1 MIRFVI
7 PAYNERENIP
17 RLLADLGPV
26 ARDLGARVIFVD
38 DGSSDGTSQ
47 EIAAHADGLH
57 LAIVRH
63 RVNRGLGTAINSG
76 LRAAL
81 GEASDGDAVVTLEAD
96 NTSDLQDLP
105 RMLELFA
112 QGHDVVLA
120 SVYAPGGR
128 ILGVAPW
135 RLAASR
141 SVSNAFRL
149 AGGLREIHTLSSLYR
164 VYRAGTLRRAAETYG
179 YLLVR
184 EPGFAANVEL
194 LLKLYNAGASVAEVP
209 TVNDWSRRLG
219 SSKMNLRPTVLA
231 YGRLMAAHLVGRIQ
245 PPPISP
251 LGSEEWGER
260 ERAAPPA
267 AAWPTL
273 GEDARLAEG
282 PPLHAVAGGR

>member
-17 RLLADLGPV
+17 RLMADLAPV
-26 ARDLGARVIFVD
+26 ARELGARVIFVD
-38 DGSSDGTSQ
+38 DGSTDGTA
-47 EIAAHADGLH
+47 EAIAQHSDSLH
-57 LAIVRH
+57 LAVVRH
-63 RVNRGLGTAINSG
+63 QVNRGLGTAINSG

-81 GEASDGDAVVTLEAD
+81 GESQDDDAIVMLEAD
-96 NTSDLQDLP
+96 NTSDLSDLP
-105 RMLELFA
+105 RMLEQFDA
-112 QGHDVVLA
+112 GNDVVLA

-135 RLAASR
+135 RLAASKA
-141 SVSNAFRL
+141 VSNVFRYT
-149 AGGLREIHTLSSLYR
+149 GGLREIHTLSSLYR
-164 VYRAGTLRRAAETYG
+164 VYRAGTLRRASETYG

-194 LLKLYNAGASVAEVP
+194 LLKLYNAGARVAEVP

-219 SSKMNLRPTVLA
+219 SSKMSLRPTILA

-251 LGSEEWGER
+251 LGSDELAARAEERPSAQLYAIAGEQ
-260 ERAAPPA
+260 
-267 AAWPTL
+267 
-273 GEDARLAEG
+273 
-282 PPLHAVAGGR
+282 

>member
-7 PAYNERENIP
+7 PAYNESENIP
-17 RLLADLGPV
+17 NLLADLAPRV
-26 ARDLGARVIFVD
+26 RDLGARVIFVD
-38 DGSSDGTSQ
+38 DGSSDGTS
-47 EIAAHADGLH
+47 EVIEAHSDGLPV
-57 LAIVRH
+57 AIVRH
-63 RVNRGLGTAINSG
+63 AVNRGLGTAINSG

-81 GEASDGDAVVTLEAD
+81 GESQDDDAIVTLEAD
-96 NTSDLQDLP
+96 NTSDLDDLP
-105 RMLELFA
+105 RMLECFES
-112 QGHDVVLA
+112 GSDVVLA

-135 RLAASR
+135 RLAASKA
-141 SVSNAFRL
+141 VSNVFRYT
-149 AGGLREIHTLSSLYR
+149 GGLQQIHTLSSLYR

-194 LLKLYNAGASVAEVP
+194 LLKLYNAGAQVAEVP

-219 SSKMNLRPTVLA
+219 MSKMSLRPTVLA

-251 LGSEEWGER
+251 LG
-260 ERAAPPA
+260 
-267 AAWPTL
+267 
-273 GEDARLAEG
+273 GEDIAARTEERPRVQLR
-282 PPLHAVAGGR
+282 AVAGGR

>member
-17 RLLADLGPV
+17 NLLADLGPV
-26 ARDLGARVIFVD
+26 ARELGARVIFVD
-38 DGSSDGTSQ
+38 DGSTDGTA
-47 EIAAHADGLH
+47 EAIEAHSDSVH

-63 RVNRGLGTAINSG
+63 DVNRGLGTAINSG

-81 GEASDGDAVVTLEAD
+81 GESQDGDAIVTLEAD
-96 NTSDLQDLP
+96 NTSDLSDLP
-105 RMLELFA
+105 RMLERFHEGA
-112 QGHDVVLA
+112 DIVLA

-128 ILGVAPW
+128 IVGVAPW
-135 RLAASR
+135 RLAASK
-141 SVSNAFRL
+141 SVSNVFRYT
-149 AGGLREIHTLSSLYR
+149 GGLRDIHTLSSLYR
-164 VYRAGTLRRAAETYG
+164 VYRAGTLRRASETYG

-219 SSKMNLRPTVLA
+219 TSKMSLRPTILA

-251 LGSEEWGER
+251 LGSEHL
-260 ERAAPPA
+260 AARTEQRPVA
-267 AAWPTL
+267 Q
-273 GEDARLAEG
+273 
-282 PPLHAVAGGR
+282 LHAVAEKR